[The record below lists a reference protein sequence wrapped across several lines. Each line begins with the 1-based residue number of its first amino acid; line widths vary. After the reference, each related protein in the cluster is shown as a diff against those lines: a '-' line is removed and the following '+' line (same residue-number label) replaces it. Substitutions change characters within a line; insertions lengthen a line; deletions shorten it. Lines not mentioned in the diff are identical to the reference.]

1 MWKLK
6 KLVTFNHAIRT
17 YNHPTTTL
25 RHTWRLDRN
34 QITTYKQR
42 KLNMKRYTKQQIILA
57 FNHERILA
65 IRTKLAFTRLKREL
79 REKQRLINAAKEK
92 LA

>member
-6 KLVTFNHAIRT
+6 KLVTFNHAIR
-17 YNHPTTTL
+17 NHTNNSTTI
-25 RHTWRLDRN
+25 RHYWGMDSN
-34 QITTYKQR
+34 QITTYKER
-42 KLNMKRYTKQQIILA
+42 KLIMKRYTKQQIILA

-65 IRTKLAFTRLKREL
+65 IQTKLAFTRLKREL